1 RASDCKS
8 LFGPFGKL
16 LKKHGARARKVADKL
31 REDLEDILAPF
42 PWVGFGL
49 AVSMPDYKDVFH
61 IAPAARLLY
70 PEDDPTEAA
79 YAKLMCNIARAVR
92 RNAPDCEIAY
102 VIDNA
107 SFSGMIADAFK
118 A

>member
-1 RASDCKS
+1 MIRWLGVPYDSHAVRRYWALCRIGI
-8 LFGPFGKL
+8 LCRQERL
-16 LKKHGARARKVADKL
+16 I
-31 REDLEDILAPF
+31 REDLEDILSPF

-102 VIDNA
+102 VIDDA
-107 SFSGMIADAFK
+107 SFSGMIAD
-118 A
+118 